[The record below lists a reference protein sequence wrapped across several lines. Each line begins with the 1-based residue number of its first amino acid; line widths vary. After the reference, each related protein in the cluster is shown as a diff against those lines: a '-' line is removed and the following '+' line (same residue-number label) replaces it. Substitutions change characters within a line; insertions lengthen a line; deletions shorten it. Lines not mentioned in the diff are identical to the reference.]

1 MEKVCSAQRFSK
13 SHPARKENP
22 WLNPRTS
29 TPGTWADDQA
39 TYNRL
44 REEADAA
51 RQKLR
56 ESGYSGAEYDQL
68 RQAAFDLNRKANQYW
83 EQMLSDLRQED

>member
-1 MEKVCSAQRFSK
+1 MPCRRRASWCPTAAF
-13 SHPARKENP
+13 PAYRRERTRQHAS
-22 WLNPRTS
+22 LNKL
-29 TPGTWADDQA
+29 ADLA
-39 TYNRL
+39 PYNRL

>member
-1 MEKVCSAQRFSK
+1 
-13 SHPARKENP
+13 
-22 WLNPRTS
+22 
-29 TPGTWADDQA
+29 

>member
-1 MEKVCSAQRFSK
+1 MAEPQDKYTR
-13 SHPARKENP
+13 
-22 WLNPRTS
+22 RT
-29 TPGTWADDQA
+29 GRTWADDQA
-39 TYNRL
+39 PYHRL
-44 REEADAA
+44 REDADAA

>member
-1 MEKVCSAQRFSK
+1 
-13 SHPARKENP
+13 
-22 WLNPRTS
+22 
-29 TPGTWADDQA
+29 
-39 TYNRL
+39 
-44 REEADAA
+44 EEADAA